1 MPSLATTNRPL
12 SIGDIVGR
20 SFRIFRINLKLIAQ
34 VLLLPTILLCV
45 GRIGFILGLTH
56 WSKDG
61 AGAATVFTLSPV
73 WSLVTLAGGL
83 LLLIGG
89 FVLYLRQI
97 ALVRVFTGFAPN
109 FVEANK
115 FANTRLGS
123 LIGLSLAAFAVAIL
137 VMLTFAVAIGLSI
150 ALFAAKGLYIAAGTV
165 GLIFAVSSG
174 FLALLFVS
182 VVSHM
187 SLSSMAIEKDDLGT
201 LISHSLSLSSRSF
214 FRSIVFYL
222 LTTSAIA
229 LLAYPLSL
237 PLIVILIG
245 YSVSQGI
252 ISGTHNSAAE
262 LPMYLQIVSQV
273 WEQLVSMIVTPI
285 SFTCFGL
292 YYCDLRMRQEGLDL
306 IERVEVMQAANS
318 TELELQ

>member
-1 MPSLATTNRPL
+1 LPSIATTNRPL

-20 SFRIFRINLKLIAQ
+20 AFRIFRINLKLIAH
-34 VLLLPTILLCV
+34 VLLLPTILLCL

-56 WSKDG
+56 LSKEATG
-61 AGAATVFTLSPV
+61 LAAGMAFIPTWGLIALI
-73 WSLVTLAGGL
+73 GCL

-109 FVEANK
+109 FIEANK

-123 LIGLSLAAFAVAIL
+123 LIALSLAIFAAAIL
-137 VMLTFAVAIGLSI
+137 VMLIFAVAIGLSI
-150 ALFAAKGLYIAAGTV
+150 ALFAGKGIFVAAGVV
-165 GLIFAVSSG
+165 GLIIAGSTG
-174 FLALLFVS
+174 LLALLFVS

-201 LISHSLSLSSRSF
+201 IISHSLSLSSRSF
-214 FRSIVFYL
+214 IRSILFYL
-222 LTTSAIA
+222 LTTCAIA

-237 PLIVILIG
+237 PLVVILIG
-245 YSVSQGI
+245 YSVGQGI
-252 ISGTHNSAAE
+252 ISGTHQPASD
-262 LPMYLQIVSQV
+262 LPIYLQIISQV

-285 SFTCFGL
+285 SFTCFAL

-306 IERVEVMQAANS
+306 IEKVELMQAANS
-318 TELELQ
+318 AELEPQ